1 MWNWCND
8 FIEDLDGNYENF
20 QRSYWHVQS
29 MVIVR
34 DIFYGHVQSMVIV
47 RDIFMDTFNPGYI
60 ERLGKMHL

>member
-34 DIFYGHVQSMVIV
+34 DIF
-47 RDIFMDTFNPGYI
+47 MDTFNPGYI